1 MNRVGRELGLW
12 SQPKISEHVK
22 FLKTCKNFENIG
34 VIVWMWICWVVGS
47 WQTVSFIPRRNSNK
61 TRQCFHSLP
70 RLVSPGSHKETS
82 STIAK
87 KSKSFEN
94 ISPLYQDVKGFLD
107 F

>member
-1 MNRVGRELGLW
+1 MQYDDDLW
-12 SQPKISEHVK
+12 V
-22 FLKTCKNFENIG
+22 L
-34 VIVWMWICWVVGS
+34 VVGS

-94 ISPLYQDVKGFLD
+94 ISPLYQDKRD

>member
-1 MNRVGRELGLW
+1 MQYDDDLW
-12 SQPKISEHVK
+12 V
-22 FLKTCKNFENIG
+22 L
-34 VIVWMWICWVVGS
+34 VVGS

-87 KSKSFEN
+87 SKSFEN
-94 ISPLYQDVKGFLD
+94 ISPLYRDMKGFLD